1 MLGTGEAKV
10 KKTQSLHL
18 RSFQSS
24 KKARQIN
31 QTLHCSVIRALAEA
45 CSGTAGYPGDPGGT
59 GDLVRGLRLR
69 LPWVQ
74 VLVLALTSGVPLGTL
89 LNISEPRF
97 PHL

>member
-1 MLGTGEAKV
+1 MLWQKHAQGLRGILGT
-10 KKTQSLHL
+10 
-18 RSFQSS
+18 
-24 KKARQIN
+24 
-31 QTLHCSVIRALAEA
+31 
-45 CSGTAGYPGDPGGT
+45 PGGT

-74 VLVLALTSGVPLGTL
+74 LLVLALTGGVPLGTL